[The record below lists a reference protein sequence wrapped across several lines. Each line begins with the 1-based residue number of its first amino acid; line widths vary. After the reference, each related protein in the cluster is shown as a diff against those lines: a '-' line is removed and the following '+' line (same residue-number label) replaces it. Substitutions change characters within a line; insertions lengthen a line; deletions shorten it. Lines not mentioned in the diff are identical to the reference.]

1 MLQPDIRNAV
11 RAVIVKDQQILV
23 LRKQYPSGEVRYAL
37 PGGGQEPGETLEA
50 ALHRECREEIDAS
63 VTVVGLRHVAD
74 YFRPR
79 ECDPQQIR
87 HLVEFLFECRVEP
100 DYQPSIGP
108 EPDSHQTGVVWLSLD
123 SAEMQALHPRGLIPF
138 LQGHCPCGANAYLG
152 SLA

>member
-63 VTVVGLRHVAD
+63 VTVEAIAWGSVAWCIGATAIVM
-74 YFRPR
+74 R
-79 ECDPQQIR
+79 IR
-87 HLVEFLFECRVEP
+87 
-100 DYQPSIGP
+100 
-108 EPDSHQTGVVWLSLD
+108 
-123 SAEMQALHPRGLIPF
+123 AALERRAHRQRG
-138 LQGHCPCGANAYLG
+138 
-152 SLA
+152 SE